1 MNKGAKILKRI
12 LVPLVFVGLVAA
24 APAYALR
31 GVELTNSS
39 PTQGETVSDLH
50 EISLSFSEPVQL
62 LKMNLLHEGKR
73 KRLDVSRVRN
83 AMTLR
88 VPLDD
93 LQPGQYSVQYSGMT
107 RSSGKLVAGT
117 LSFTVSAK

>member
-1 MNKGAKILKRI
+1 MLKRI